1 MIRMI
6 QLWLAKP
13 RLQSP
18 WPKRPWQRYGLWSL
32 SIAIIIATP
41 VSIYATSNTENVS
54 LTATAGNTEF
64 AKPAPKSTTKPTI
77 APWEKFADDKSKE
90 NAENPASDN
99 QYDEMLTRTVNAHGR
114 SRVTSGNIW
123 RRLRKGFGLTG
134 YEQTRVDS
142 ELNWYA
148 NHQNY
153 IDRLTTRATPF
164 IYYVLQEVEK
174 RHMPTEIAL
183 LPVVE
188 SAYQPYAYSPGQ
200 AAGLWQFIAPTADR
214 YGLEMNWWYD
224 GRRDVYEST
233 QAALEFL
240 IHLYQHFDK
249 DWLLALAAY
258 NSGQGTVDRAIR
270 ANKAAGKKTDFWSL
284 DLPKETRNY
293 VPKLLAISI
302 LVDDPRAY
310 GVALSII
317 PDTPYFERV
326 DIGGQIDLSLAATMA
341 DMSVEELY
349 ALNPAFNRWATP
361 PDGPDFLL
369 IPIDK
374 AKNFKLSLAKTNLK
388 EAIQWAQ
395 HDVQPGETL
404 STIAAQYQTTVA
416 AIQQI
421 NKMDDTTILSG
432 ESLIIPMP
440 ATGRDKTNMAA
451 MTNGTKIEYT
461 VAQGDTFWDIA
472 QKYDVTVKRITEWNS
487 LSPDDLLIPG
497 QQLTIWHYDVTAD
510 KYSTKLL
517 KTRLTKPPTRST
529 TRKLSYQVRRGE
541 SLAHIS
547 KKFRVTVDK
556 LKEWNSLQSGEPI
569 QPGQYLT
576 VFVDV
581 TRFSE
586 KI

>member
-1 MIRMI
+1 
-6 QLWLAKP
+6 
-13 RLQSP
+13 
-18 WPKRPWQRYGLWSL
+18 
-32 SIAIIIATP
+32 
-41 VSIYATSNTENVS
+41 
-54 LTATAGNTEF
+54 
-64 AKPAPKSTTKPTI
+64 
-77 APWEKFADDKSKE
+77 
-90 NAENPASDN
+90 
-99 QYDEMLTRTVNAHGR
+99 MLMRTVSAHHR
-114 SRVTSGNIW
+114 ARVTSGNIW

-134 YEQTRVDS
+134 YEQTRVDA
-142 ELNWYA
+142 ELNWFA
-148 NHQNY
+148 NHQDY

-164 IYYVLQEVEK
+164 LYYVLQEVEK

-200 AAGLWQFIAPTADR
+200 AAGLWQFIAPTAQR

-240 IHLYQHFDK
+240 IHLHQHFNE

-258 NSGQGTVDRAIR
+258 NSGQGTVDRAIK
-270 ANKAAGKKTDFWSL
+270 ANKMAGKKTDFWSL
-284 DLPKETRNY
+284 DLPKETQNY

-302 LVDDPRAY
+302 LVNEPRAY
-310 GVALSII
+310 GIALSII
-317 PDTPYFERV
+317 PDVPYFEKV

-349 ALNPAFNRWATP
+349 SLNPAFNRWATP
-361 PDGPDFLL
+361 PDGPQFLL
-369 IPIDK
+369 VPVDK
-374 AKNFKLSLAKTNLK
+374 AKKFNLALAKTNLK

-395 HDVQPGETL
+395 HEVKPGETL
-404 STIAAQYQTTVA
+404 STIAGHYKTTIA

-421 NKMDDTTILSG
+421 NKMNDTTILSG
-432 ESLIIPMP
+432 ESLIIPVP
-440 ATGRDKTNMAA
+440 AVDRSDLGLSSVNK
-451 MTNGTKIEYT
+451 GTKIEYT

-472 QKYDVTVKRITEWNS
+472 QKYDVTVKHITEWNS
-487 LSPDDLLIPG
+487 LSADDLLIPG
-497 QQLTIWHYDVTAD
+497 QILTIWRQDTIAE
-510 KYSTKLL
+510 KYATKLL
-517 KTRLTKPPTRST
+517 KTRLTTPPKRST
-529 TRKLSYQVRRGE
+529 TRKISYQVREGE

-556 LKEWNSLQSGEPI
+556 LKEWNSLQGGEKI
-569 QPGQYLT
+569 QPGQHLT